1 MLRFNDIL
9 ERLTSYYPNAD
20 IELLKKAYV
29 FSAKVHLG
37 QVRLSGEP
45 YLNHPLEVAGILT
58 QLKLNVASVATGLLH
73 DTMEDTLT
81 TLKEIQE
88 NFGEETAQLVDGLTK
103 ISLISLRSS
112 EERQAEN
119 FRKMILAMVKDIR
132 VILIKLADRLHN
144 MRTLQY
150 QSPEKQSEISQ
161 ETLDIYAPLADRLG
175 IDWIKSELEDL
186 AFQYLYPE
194 NYDKIRRKIAKKE
207 KERTR
212 YIEEVKRTLMKKLYE
227 NHIEGEVTG
236 RLKQIYSIYLK
247 MKEQNID
254 FDQVYDITAFRVI
267 VHSIKECYDVLG
279 IIHSTWKPI
288 PGKFKDYVGLP
299 KENMYQSLHTT
310 VIGPYGERI
319 EIQIRTHEMH
329 KISEEGIAAHWKYKG
344 GKVVEEAEDKR
355 FTWLRQLLEWQR
367 DLKDN
372 REFIESVK
380 VELFPNEVYI
390 FTPKGEVKQFP
401 VGSTPIDFAY
411 SIHSDIGNHCVGA
424 KVNSKIVPLRY
435 ELRSGDTIEILTSPN
450 QKPSKDWLKL
460 VKTSRAKAKIRQWFT
475 AEEREKSI
483 TLGKEI
489 LEKELR
495 KYDLQQAKLMKS
507 GELAKVANEFS
518 YQGVEDLI
526 AAVGYGKVTANQVIG
541 KILPQEKLDQQ
552 KEELQE
558 GRLKHLIQ
566 KITRGPKD
574 ALLIKG
580 IDNVMVRYAGCCNPV
595 PGDKVVGFITRGRGV
610 TIHTADCQNAMDDD
624 PHRKVEVEWDS
635 TKEYSYPVP
644 IRIYSEDKKGLLG
657 EISNSISSNGANIR
671 NARVDTT
678 EDKKAVSTFEV
689 EIRDLNHLN
698 KVIRALGKIKG
709 VRQVERMRVEAPPN
723 LNPQT
728 LLSAKPKSQTNPN
741 PKQSLTAN

>member
-58 QLKLNVASVATGLLH
+58 QLKLDVASVVTGLLH
-73 DTMEDTLT
+73 DTVEDTLT

-112 EERQAEN
+112 EESQAEN

-194 NYDKIRRKIAKKE
+194 NYDEIRRKIAKKE

-227 NHIEGEVTG
+227 NRIEGEVTG

-247 MKEQNID
+247 MEEQNID

-279 IIHSTWKPI
+279 IIHSIWKPI
-288 PGKFKDYVGLP
+288 PGKFKDYIGLP

-329 KISEEGIAAHWKYKG
+329 KIAEEGIAAHWKYKG

-380 VELFPNEVYI
+380 VDLFPNEVYI

-495 KYDLQQAKLMKS
+495 KYDLQQAKLIKS

-558 GRLKHLIQ
+558 GRLKHLLQ
-566 KITRGPKD
+566 KITHGPKD

-635 TKEYSYPVP
+635 TKEYSYPVR

-657 EISNSISSNGANIR
+657 DISNSISSNGANIK

-698 KVIRALGKIKG
+698 KVIKALGKIKG
-709 VRQVERMRVEAPPN
+709 VRQVERMRVEAPAE
-723 LNPQT
+723 L
-728 LLSAKPKSQTNPN
+728 
-741 PKQSLTAN
+741 

>member
-9 ERLTSYYPNAD
+9 ERLTTYNPNAD
-20 IELLKKAYV
+20 TDLLKKAYV

-45 YLNHPLEVAGILT
+45 YLNHPLEVTGILT
-58 QLKLNVASVATGLLH
+58 QLKLDVASVATGLLH
-73 DTMEDTLT
+73 DTVEDTLT

-88 NFGEETAQLVDGLTK
+88 NFGEEIAQLVDGLTK
-103 ISLISLRSS
+103 ISQISLRSS
-112 EERQAEN
+112 EEHQAEN

-144 MRTLQY
+144 MRTLKY
-150 QSPEKQSEISQ
+150 HTPEKQAEIAQ
-161 ETLDIYAPLADRLG
+161 ETLDIYAPLAHRLG

-194 NYDKIRRKIAKKE
+194 IYEEIRRKIAKKE

-212 YIEEVKRTLMKKLYE
+212 YVDEVKRTLMKKLYE
-227 NHIEGEVTG
+227 NHIEGDVTA
-236 RLKQIYSIYLK
+236 RLKQTYSIYLK

-267 VHSIKECYDVLG
+267 VNSIKECYDVLG
-279 IIHSTWKPI
+279 IIHSLWKPI
-288 PGKFKDYVGLP
+288 PGKFKDYIGLP

-310 VIGPYGERI
+310 AIGPYGERI

-329 KISEEGIAAHWKYKG
+329 KIAEEGIAAHWKYKE

-367 DLKDN
+367 DLKDD

-380 VELFPNEVYI
+380 VDLFPNEVYI
-390 FTPKGEVKQFP
+390 FTPKGSVKPFP
-401 VGSTPIDFAY
+401 IGSTPIDFAY
-411 SIHSDIGNHCVGA
+411 SIHSDVGSHCSGA
-424 KVNSKIVPLRY
+424 KVNGKIVPLRY
-435 ELRSGDTIEILTSPN
+435 ELRSGDTVEILTSPN

-460 VKTSRAKAKIRQWFT
+460 VKTSRAKTKIRQWFT

-483 TLGKEI
+483 ILGKEI

-495 KYDLQQAKLMKS
+495 KYDLQQAKLIKS
-507 GELAKVANEFS
+507 GELAKVASEFS

-526 AAVGYGKVTANQVIG
+526 AAVGYGKITANQIIG
-541 KILPQEKLDQQ
+541 KILPQEKLEQQ
-552 KEELQE
+552 KEELKE
-558 GRLKHLIQ
+558 GRFKHFIQ
-566 KITRGPKD
+566 KITHTPRD

-635 TKEYSYPVP
+635 TKEYSYPVR
-644 IRIYSEDKKGLLG
+644 IQIYSQDKKGLLG
-657 EISNSISSNGANIR
+657 EISNSISSQGANIK

-678 EDKKAVSTFEV
+678 EDKKAISTFEV

-698 KVIRALGKIKG
+698 KVIRALEKIKG
-709 VRQVERMRVEAPPN
+709 VQRVERIRLEVQAE
-723 LNPQT
+723 
-728 LLSAKPKSQTNPN
+728 S
-741 PKQSLTAN
+741 

>member
-1 MLRFNDIL
+1 MLRFNDVL
-9 ERLTSYYPNAD
+9 ETLTSYQPNAD

-58 QLKLNVASVATGLLH
+58 QLKLDVASVATGLLH
-73 DTMEDTLT
+73 DTVEDTLT
-81 TLKEIQE
+81 TPKEIQE
-88 NFGEETAQLVDGLTK
+88 NFGEEIAQLVDGLTK
-103 ISLISLRSS
+103 ISRMSLRSS
-112 EERQAEN
+112 EEHQAEN

-150 QSPEKQSEISQ
+150 QSPEKQAEIAQ
-161 ETLDIYAPLADRLG
+161 ETLDIYAPLAHRLG
-175 IDWIKSELEDL
+175 IEWLKSELEDL
-186 AFQYLYPE
+186 AFQYLHPE
-194 NYDKIRRKIAKKE
+194 IYDEIRRKIAKKE
-207 KERTR
+207 KERAR
-212 YIEEVKRTLMKKLYE
+212 YIDEVKRTLMKKLYE

-236 RLKQIYSIYLK
+236 RLKQIHSIYLK

-267 VHSIKECYDVLG
+267 VNSIKACYDVLG
-279 IIHSTWKPI
+279 IIHSIWKPI
-288 PGKFKDYVGLP
+288 PGKFKDYIGLP
-299 KENMYQSLHTT
+299 KDNMYQSLHTT

-329 KISEEGIAAHWKYKG
+329 KIAEEGIAAHWKYKEG
-344 GKVVEEAEDKR
+344 RLVEEAEDKR

-372 REFIESVK
+372 QEFIESLK
-380 VELFPNEVYI
+380 VDLFPNEVYI
-390 FTPKGEVKQFP
+390 FTPKGEVRQFP
-401 VGSTPIDFAY
+401 IGSTPVDFAY

-424 KVNSKIVPLRY
+424 KVNGKIVPLRY

-460 VKTSRAKAKIRQWFT
+460 VKTSRAKTKIRQWFT
-475 AEEREKSI
+475 VEEREKSI
-483 TLGKEI
+483 NLGKDI

-495 KYDLQQAKLMKS
+495 KYDLQQTKLIKS

-518 YQGVEDLI
+518 FQGVEDLI
-526 AAVGYGKVTANQVIG
+526 AAVGYGKVTANQIIG
-541 KILPQEKLDQQ
+541 KILPQEKLEQQ
-552 KEELQE
+552 KEELE
-558 GRLKHLIQ
+558 GGRIKHLIQ
-566 KITRGPKD
+566 KITRAPKD

-610 TIHTADCQNAMDDD
+610 TIHTADCQNAIDDD
-624 PHRKVEVEWDS
+624 PNRKVEVEWDS
-635 TKEYSYPVP
+635 KKEYIYPVR
-644 IRIYSEDKKGLLG
+644 IRIYSDDKKGLLA
-657 EISNSISSNGANIR
+657 EISNSISSNGANIK

-678 EDKKAVSTFEV
+678 EDKNAVCTFEV

-709 VRQVERMRVEAPPN
+709 VHQVERMREEA
-723 LNPQT
+723 QT
-728 LLSAKPKSQTNPN
+728 ES
-741 PKQSLTAN
+741 

>member
-1 MLRFNDIL
+1 MFRFNDIL
-9 ERLTSYYPNAD
+9 ERLTTYNPNAD
-20 IELLKKAYV
+20 TDLLKKAYV

-45 YLNHPLEVAGILT
+45 YLNHPLEVTGILT
-58 QLKLNVASVATGLLH
+58 QLKLDVASVATGLLH
-73 DTMEDTLT
+73 DTVEDTLT

-88 NFGEETAQLVDGLTK
+88 NFGEEIAQLVDGLTK

-112 EERQAEN
+112 EEHQAEN

-144 MRTLQY
+144 MRTLKY
-150 QSPEKQSEISQ
+150 HTPEKQAEIAQ
-161 ETLDIYAPLADRLG
+161 ETLDIYAPLAHRLG

-194 NYDKIRRKIAKKE
+194 IYEEIRRKIAKKE

-212 YIEEVKRTLMKKLYE
+212 YVDEMKRTLMKKLYE
-227 NHIEGEVTG
+227 NHIEGDVTA
-236 RLKQIYSIYLK
+236 RLKQTYSIYLK

-267 VHSIKECYDVLG
+267 VNSIKECYDVLG
-279 IIHSTWKPI
+279 IIHSLWKPI
-288 PGKFKDYVGLP
+288 PGKFKDYIGLP

-310 VIGPYGERI
+310 AIGPYGERI

-329 KISEEGIAAHWKYKG
+329 KIAEEGIAAHWKYKE

-367 DLKDN
+367 DLKDD

-380 VELFPNEVYI
+380 VDLFPNEVYI
-390 FTPKGEVKQFP
+390 FTPKGSVKPFP
-401 VGSTPIDFAY
+401 IGSTPIDFAY
-411 SIHSDIGNHCVGA
+411 SIHSDVGSHCSGA
-424 KVNSKIVPLRY
+424 KVNGKIVPLRY
-435 ELRSGDTIEILTSPN
+435 ELRSGDTVEILTSPN

-460 VKTSRAKAKIRQWFT
+460 VKTSRAKTKIRQWFT

-495 KYDLQQAKLMKS
+495 KYDLQQAKLIKS
-507 GELAKVANEFS
+507 GELATVASEFS
-518 YQGVEDLI
+518 FQGVEDLI
-526 AAVGYGKVTANQVIG
+526 AAVGYGKITANQIIG
-541 KILPQEKLDQQ
+541 KILPQEKLEQQ
-552 KEELQE
+552 KEELKE
-558 GRLKHLIQ
+558 GRFKHFIQ
-566 KITRGPKD
+566 KITHTPRD

-635 TKEYSYPVP
+635 TKEYSYPVR
-644 IRIYSEDKKGLLG
+644 IQIYSQDKKGLLG
-657 EISNSISSNGANIR
+657 DISNSISSQGANIK

-678 EDKKAVSTFEV
+678 EDKKAISTFEV

-698 KVIRALGKIKG
+698 KVIRALEKIKG
-709 VRQVERMRVEAPPN
+709 VQRVERIRLEVQAE
-723 LNPQT
+723 
-728 LLSAKPKSQTNPN
+728 S
-741 PKQSLTAN
+741 

>member
-9 ERLTSYYPNAD
+9 ERLTSYQPNAD
-20 IELLKKAYV
+20 TELLKKAYV

-58 QLKLNVASVATGLLH
+58 QLKLDVASVATGLLH
-73 DTMEDTLT
+73 DTVEDTLAT
-81 TLKEIQE
+81 PREIQE
-88 NFGEETAQLVDGLTK
+88 NFGEEIAQLVDGLTK

-112 EERQAEN
+112 EEHQAEN

-150 QSPEKQSEISQ
+150 HSPAKQVEIAQ
-161 ETLDIYAPLADRLG
+161 ETLDIYAPLAHRLG
-175 IDWIKSELEDL
+175 IDWIKSELENL
-186 AFQYLYPE
+186 AFQYLHPE
-194 NYDKIRRKIAKKE
+194 IYEEIRRKIAKKE
-207 KERTR
+207 KERSR

-236 RLKQIYSIYLK
+236 RLKQIFSIYLK

-254 FDQVYDITAFRVI
+254 FDQVYDITAFRV
-267 VHSIKECYDVLG
+267 VVNSIKACYDVLG
-279 IIHSTWKPI
+279 IIHSIWKPI

-329 KISEEGIAAHWKYKG
+329 KIAEEGIAAHWKYKE

-372 REFIESVK
+372 QEFIESLK
-380 VELFPNEVYI
+380 VDLFPNEVYI
-390 FTPKGEVKQFP
+390 FTPKGEVRQFP
-401 VGSTPIDFAY
+401 IGSTPVDFAY
-411 SIHSDIGNHCVGA
+411 SVHSDVGNHCVGA
-424 KVNSKIVPLRY
+424 KVNGRIVPLRY
-435 ELRSGDTIEILTSPN
+435 ELRSGDTVEILTSPN

-460 VKTSRAKAKIRQWFT
+460 VRTSRAKTKIRQWFT

-483 TLGKEI
+483 TLGKDI
-489 LEKELR
+489 LEKELG
-495 KYDLQQAKLMKS
+495 KYGLQQTKLIKS

-518 YQGVEDLI
+518 FQGIEDLV
-526 AAVGYGKVTANQVIG
+526 AAVGYGKVTANQIIG

-552 KEELQE
+552 KEELE
-558 GRLKHLIQ
+558 GGRLKHLIQ
-566 KITRGPKD
+566 KITRAPKD
-574 ALLIKG
+574 ALLIRG
-580 IDNVMVRYAGCCNPV
+580 IDNVLVRYAGCCNPV

-635 TKEYSYPVP
+635 KKEYIYPVR
-644 IRIYSEDKKGLLG
+644 IRIYSDDKKGLLA
-657 EISNSISSNGANIR
+657 EISNSISSNEANIK

-678 EDKKAVSTFEV
+678 EDKNAVSTFEV

-709 VRQVERMRVEAPPN
+709 VHQVERMRTEMQAEA
-723 LNPQT
+723 
-728 LLSAKPKSQTNPN
+728 
-741 PKQSLTAN
+741 

>member
-9 ERLTSYYPNAD
+9 ERLTTYNPNAD
-20 IELLKKAYV
+20 TDLLRKAYV

-45 YLNHPLEVAGILT
+45 YLNHPLEVTGILT
-58 QLKLNVASVATGLLH
+58 QLKLDVASVATGLLH
-73 DTMEDTLT
+73 DTVEDTLT

-88 NFGEETAQLVDGLTK
+88 NFGEEIAQLVDGLTK

-112 EERQAEN
+112 EEHQAEN

-144 MRTLQY
+144 MRTLKY
-150 QSPEKQSEISQ
+150 HTPEKQAEIAQ
-161 ETLDIYAPLADRLG
+161 ETLDIYAPLAHRLG

-194 NYDKIRRKIAKKE
+194 IYEEIRRKIAKKE

-212 YIEEVKRTLMKKLYE
+212 YVDEVKRTLMKKLYE
-227 NHIEGEVTG
+227 NHIESDVTA
-236 RLKQIYSIYLK
+236 RLKQTYSIYLK

-254 FDQVYDITAFRVI
+254 FDQVYDITAFRII
-267 VHSIKECYDVLG
+267 VNSIKECYDVLG
-279 IIHSTWKPI
+279 IIHSLWKPI
-288 PGKFKDYVGLP
+288 PGKFKDYIGLP

-310 VIGPYGERI
+310 AIGPYGERI

-329 KISEEGIAAHWKYKG
+329 KIAEEGIAAHWKYKE

-367 DLKDN
+367 DLKDD

-380 VELFPNEVYI
+380 VDLFPNEVYI
-390 FTPKGEVKQFP
+390 FTPKGSVKPFP
-401 VGSTPIDFAY
+401 IGSTPIDFAY
-411 SIHSDIGNHCVGA
+411 SIHSDVGSHCSGA
-424 KVNSKIVPLRY
+424 KVNGKIVPLRY
-435 ELRSGDTIEILTSPN
+435 ELRSGDTVEILTSPN

-460 VKTSRAKAKIRQWFT
+460 VKTSRAKTKIRQWFT

-495 KYDLQQAKLMKS
+495 KYDLQQAKLIKS
-507 GELAKVANEFS
+507 GELAKVASEFS

-526 AAVGYGKVTANQVIG
+526 AAVGYGKITANQIIG
-541 KILPQEKLDQQ
+541 KILPQEKLEQQ
-552 KEELQE
+552 KEELKE
-558 GRLKHLIQ
+558 GRFKHFIQ
-566 KITRGPKD
+566 KITHTPRD

-635 TKEYSYPVP
+635 TKEYSYPVR
-644 IRIYSEDKKGLLG
+644 IQIYSQDKKGLLG
-657 EISNSISSNGANIR
+657 EISNSISSQGANIK

-678 EDKKAVSTFEV
+678 EDKKAISTFEV

-698 KVIRALGKIKG
+698 KVIRALEKIKG
-709 VRQVERMRVEAPPN
+709 VQRVERIRLEVQAE
-723 LNPQT
+723 
-728 LLSAKPKSQTNPN
+728 S
-741 PKQSLTAN
+741 

>member
-9 ERLTSYYPNAD
+9 EGLTAYNPNAD
-20 IELLKKAYV
+20 VDLLKKAYV

-58 QLKLNVASVATGLLH
+58 QLKLDVAGVATGLLH
-73 DTMEDTLT
+73 DTVEDTLT

-88 NFGEETAQLVDGLTK
+88 NFGEEIAQLVDGVTK
-103 ISLISLRSS
+103 ISQISLRSS
-112 EERQAEN
+112 EEHQAEN

-144 MRTLQY
+144 MRTLKY
-150 QSPEKQSEISQ
+150 HSPEKQAEIAQ
-161 ETLDIYAPLADRLG
+161 ETLDIYAPLANRLG

-186 AFQYLYPE
+186 AFQYLHPE
-194 NYDKIRRKIAKKE
+194 IHEEIRRKIVKKE

-227 NHIEGEVTG
+227 NHIEGEVAG
-236 RLKQIYSIYLK
+236 RLKQTYSIYLK

-267 VHSIKECYDVLG
+267 VNSIKECYDVLG
-279 IIHSTWKPI
+279 ILHSLWKPI
-288 PGKFKDYVGLP
+288 PGKFKDYIGLP

-310 VIGPYGERI
+310 AIGPYGERI
-319 EIQIRTHEMH
+319 EIQIRTYEMH
-329 KISEEGIAAHWKYKG
+329 KIAEEGIAAHWKYKE
-344 GKVVEEAEDKR
+344 GKALEEAEDKR

-367 DLKDN
+367 DLKDDQ
-372 REFIESVK
+372 EFIESVK
-380 VELFPNEVYI
+380 VDLFPKEVYI
-390 FTPKGEVKQFP
+390 FTPKGSVKQFP
-401 VGSTPIDFAY
+401 IGSTPIDFAY
-411 SIHSDIGNHCVGA
+411 SIHSDIGNHCAGA
-424 KVNSKIVPLRY
+424 KVNGKIVPLRY
-435 ELRSGDTIEILTSPN
+435 ELRNGDTVEILTSPN
-450 QKPSKDWLKL
+450 QKPSKDWLKF
-460 VKTSRAKAKIRQWFT
+460 VKTSRAKTKIRQWFT

-483 TLGKEI
+483 ILGKEI
-489 LEKELR
+489 LEKEFR

-507 GELAKVANEFS
+507 GELAKVASEFS
-518 YQGVEDLI
+518 FQVVEDLI
-526 AAVGYGKVTANQVIG
+526 AAVGYGKITANQIIG
-541 KILPQEKLDQQ
+541 KILPQEKLEQQ
-552 KEELQE
+552 KEDLKE
-558 GRLKHLIQ
+558 GRFKHLIQ
-566 KITRGPKD
+566 KITRAPKD

-624 PHRKVEVEWDS
+624 PHRKVDVEWDS
-635 TKEYSYPVP
+635 TKEYSYPVR

-657 EISNSISSNGANIR
+657 EISNSISSHEANIK

-678 EDKKAVSTFEV
+678 EDKRAISTFEV

-698 KVIRALGKIKG
+698 KVIKALGKIKG
-709 VRQVERMRVEAPPN
+709 VQRVERMRVEA
-723 LNPQT
+723 QAE
-728 LLSAKPKSQTNPN
+728 S
-741 PKQSLTAN
+741 